1 MGTLSDAVRRKIH
14 ELGVDKAAE
23 HFGVCRQYVTQWRD
37 GSRNISAKAM
47 EMMFEMDYA
56 ARQGVV
62 QECDTGLEGRK
73 FAFLLPW
80 YKQTNPMTAFS
91 IFGNYDR
98 AKMRA
103 FMVFGDAYIAHSRNT
118 LARMF
123 LDSEADWGLMVD
135 DDMVL
140 PMGNAEWFNK
150 ATNFQFPEKFA
161 GMSAVR
167 RLLSHKKSLVG
178 GLYFGRFPDGRP
190 MFCEGASRPD
200 EAAAARTGPRDMI
213 KPTRWVATGC
223 LLIHRSVFTA
233 INEKFPELGDNW
245 FSPSEQDLV
254 KSASAALDALRNRNA
269 LQAIQEL
276 ETGLAQARQNSRV
289 GAGEDVTFCIRA
301 AAAGH
306 QPYVDLGLVCGH
318 LGAACYGPFNTRP
331 PVA

>member
-1 MGTLSDAVRRKIH
+1 MGTLSDAVRRKIQD
-14 ELGVDKAAE
+14 LGVDQASE
-23 HFGVCRQYVTQWRD
+23 YFGVCRQYVTQWRS
-37 GSRNISAKAM
+37 GSRKVSVEALEKV
-47 EMMFEMDYA
+47 FEEEYS

-62 QECDTGLEGRK
+62 QTLDTGLEGRK

-80 YKQTNPMTAFS
+80 YKQGNPMTAFS

-98 AKMRA
+98 SKMRM
-103 FMVFGDAYIAHSRNT
+103 FMVFGDAYVAHSRNT
-118 LARMF
+118 LSRMF
-123 LDSEADWGLMVD
+123 LDSEADWALMVD

-150 ATNFQFPEKFA
+150 VTGFQFPDRFA
-161 GMSAVR
+161 GLSAVT
-167 RLLSHKKSLVG
+167 RLLSHRKSLVG

-190 MFCEGASRPD
+190 MFCEGASQPA
-200 EAAAARTGPRDMI
+200 EAAAARVGPRDQI

-223 LLIHRSVFTA
+223 LLIHRSVFLA

-254 KSASAALDALRNRNA
+254 KSAHAALEALRSRNA

-276 ETGLAQARQNSRV
+276 ETGLAQARSNSRV

-318 LGAACYGPFNTRP
+318 LGQACYGPFNTHP
-331 PVA
+331 PIE